1 MRRKLPVK
9 AKTTHADDKKLMVAL
24 KRLGMQEIPGV
35 EEVHMFKDDDESCLY
50 FRSPRV
56 DASVQSNTYVVRGS
70 GQDKK
75 ISELMPGIKPC
86 LSDAQRAKVEGEE
99 EKDEDEAAAE
109 GIESFEDTD

>member
-9 AKTTHADDKKLMVAL
+9 ARASSGDDKKLMGAL

-35 EEVHMFKDDDESCLY
+35 EEVHMFKEDDESVLF

-70 GQDKK
+70 AQEKK
-75 ISELMPGIKPC
+75 IADLLPGIKPC
-86 LSDAQRAKVEGEE
+86 LTDAQRAKVDGEE
-99 EKDEDEAAAE
+99 VKDEDEAAAE